1 MPLRTDP
8 PAPESIVMLTPS
20 RRISRFFSLLLLV
33 LPMAGAVALARG
45 VPIELARMHDATSA
59 PAIEAVRA
67 ATGDAFEV
75 LPASSSLLETARRT
89 DRWYRVRLDRPWE
102 GVNPPVLVLYAPYG
116 NRVTVH
122 VPPDYL
128 ADERALRDLDLDQR
142 HSRHALVFE
151 LPATLGPDTPVFV
164 RMKAGRRLP
173 PQVALEDAHEF
184 ARDDI
189 NYQRNITAILTA
201 IAVTWLVVG
210 AFGWVLREREFL
222 LLFAAI
228 GFQLLYL
235 MMLTGEAYALSGLS
249 WLAGMGVVP
258 IWISR
263 SLATA
268 FLLLFTAHF
277 LDLVR
282 YAPRLRHALHACAA
296 AFGLMVL
303 LALLPPLQTSWLPA
317 SGGYLLIASSILAM
331 VAALL
336 AWRRGSRS
344 ARFYLV
350 AWLPAVALDV
360 LRELQLLGLA
370 PLLPAQEYALPLAGA
385 FVAVMFAVGVADRM
399 LAVRHERDEARLAA
413 ERDPL
418 LRVLNRL
425 AISLKLRAACDNAW
439 ASERPLSILFIDL
452 DRFKTINDTYG
463 HAIGD
468 ACLKAVVER
477 IAREL
482 RQGDSLGRYGGE
494 EFLVVLPG
502 ANAAD
507 AVAIADRVR
516 ADVDQGCRVVA
527 GRSVNLTVS
536 IGVAGFRGGTQT
548 PDQLVAE
555 ADQAMY
561 LAKRRGRNLV
571 VVPDAD
577 PATAA

>member
-1 MPLRTDP
+1 MPHPTHP
-8 PAPESIVMLTPS
+8 PAPESIAMRSPVTPIA
-20 RRISRFFSLLLLV
+20 RICGLLLPLLLLAS
-33 LPMAGAVALARG
+33 AGALARG
-45 VPIELARMHDATSA
+45 VPIELARLHDAPSA
-59 PAIEAVRA
+59 PSIEAVRA
-67 ATGDAFEV
+67 APGDAFEI
-75 LPASSSLLETARRT
+75 LPAGATLLDNAQKF
-89 DRWYRVRLDRPWE
+89 DRWYRVRLGRPWD
-102 GVNPPVLVLYAPYG
+102 GANPPVLALYAPYG

-173 PQVALEDAHEF
+173 PQVAIEDASEF
-184 ARDDI
+184 ARADI

-235 MMLTGEAYALSGLS
+235 MMLTGEAYALSGLA
-249 WLAGMGVVP
+249 WLSGMGVVP

-282 YAPRLRHALHACAA
+282 YSPRLRHALHACAA

-303 LALLPPLQTSWLPA
+303 LALFPPLQTSWLPA

-344 ARFYLV
+344 ARFYLA

-370 PLLPAQEYALPLAGA
+370 PLMPAQEYALPLAGA

-425 AISLKLRAACDNAW
+425 AISLRLRAACDNAW

-452 DRFKTINDTYG
+452 DRFKLVNDNHG
-463 HAIGD
+463 HLVGSS
-468 ACLKAVVER
+468 V
-477 IAREL
+477 L
-482 RQGDSLGRYGGE
+482 RQLSRLLTQSVRQVDTVARYGGD
-494 EFLVVLPG
+494 EFTILLADTGEPG
-502 ANAAD
+502 AHVIAERIRKWVADYAFEADNGTTLRLACSIGLATYPAHGRTREALLDAAD
-507 AVAIADRVR
+507 K
-516 ADVDQGCRVVA
+516 
-527 GRSVNLTVS
+527 
-536 IGVAGFRGGTQT
+536 
-548 PDQLVAE
+548 
-555 ADQAMY
+555 AMY
-561 LAKRRGRNLV
+561 RAKSSGRNRVCSASEL
-571 VVPDAD
+571 A
-577 PATAA
+577 

>member
-1 MPLRTDP
+1 MRASRT
-8 PAPESIVMLTPS
+8 PAF
-20 RRISRFFSLLLLV
+20 RFAVLLLLP
-33 LPMAGAVALARG
+33 LLMASAGASARG
-45 VPIELARMHDATSA
+45 VPIELARWNDPATEPS
-59 PAIEAVRA
+59 IEALRA
-67 ATGDAFEV
+67 ASDERFEI
-75 LPASSSLLETARRT
+75 LPAGSSLLENARGHE
-89 DRWYRVRLDRPWE
+89 RWYRVRVTAPW
-102 GVNPPVLVLYAPYG
+102 NAADPPVLALYVPYG

-122 VPPDYL
+122 VPPDYA

-142 HSRHALVFE
+142 HSRHALVFD
-151 LPATLGPDTPVFV
+151 LPATLGPDTPVYV
-164 RMKAGRRLP
+164 RMKVGRRLS
-173 PQVALEDAHEF
+173 PQVAIEDAGAF
-184 ARDDI
+184 ARADI
-189 NYQRNITAILTA
+189 AYQRNITAILTA

-235 MMLTGEAYALSGLS
+235 MMLTGEAYALPALAWLSGL
-249 WLAGMGVVP
+249 GVVA

-263 SLATA
+263 ALATA
-268 FLLLFTAHF
+268 FLLLFTVHF

-282 YAPRLRHALHACAA
+282 FAPRMRTALQACAA
-296 AFGLMVL
+296 AFGVVVVL
-303 LALLPPLQTSWLPA
+303 APFPAMQQSGLPLF
-317 SGGYLLIASSILAM
+317 GGYLLILSSFLAM

-336 AWRRGSRS
+336 AWRRGSRA

-360 LRELQLLGLA
+360 LRELQLLNLA

-385 FVAVMFAVGVADRM
+385 FVAVMFAIGVADRM

-418 LRVLNRL
+418 LRVLNRH
-425 AISLKLRAACDNAW
+425 AIALRLRAACDNAW

-452 DRFKTINDTYG
+452 DRFKSINDTYG
-463 HAIGD
+463 HAVGD
-468 ACLKAVVER
+468 ACLKAVVDR
-477 IAREL
+477 IGREL

-502 ANAAD
+502 ASAAD

-516 ADVDQGCRVVA
+516 ADVDSGCRNVA

-536 IGVAGFRGGTQT
+536 IGVAGFRGGAQT